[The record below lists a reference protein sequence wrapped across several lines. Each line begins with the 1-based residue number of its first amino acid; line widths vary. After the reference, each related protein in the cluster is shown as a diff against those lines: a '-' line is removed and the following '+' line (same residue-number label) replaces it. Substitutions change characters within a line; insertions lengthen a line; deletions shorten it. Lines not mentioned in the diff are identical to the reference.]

1 MSKIHVF
8 TDADLDG
15 AGCFLMLKTAFPN
28 DSITYSVTTEKK
40 FRSSILGWLER
51 DDFSN
56 YDKVFVCDLNIKNDI
71 ALINQPNVVV
81 FDHHAEHVEHLEEY
95 TLAKPVIKD
104 YSSCTLLLYRS
115 LKLEDK
121 LNEYQKLLVKI
132 VDDYDSYTLSIP
144 YSRKLNQIF
153 WNYTGDRVNK
163 FLKDFEVGFKGF
175 NRFHKNTLIIVERK
189 IQEYFKKEKIFK
201 GNIKI
206 SGKECT
212 VLGGFFSFSPNEI
225 AERALDENN
234 GDIIFLMNLN
244 TKTCIMRKS
253 KSCDIHMG
261 KLAETLA
268 DGGGHEDAAGCLVN
282 DTIINITK
290 LLEPVCQ

>member
-175 NRFHKNTLIIVERK
+175 NRFHKNTLTIVERK
-189 IQEYFKKEKIFK
+189 IEEYFKKEKIFK

-206 SGKECT
+206 SGKERT